1 MPRVRKPRP
10 RPRYPVKVNIDPE
23 MLVSTKEA
31 GEMLGVKERWIRYLC
46 RWGRLPAEH
55 IVCYIRDENNKIV
68 RPYRKYVINKKAVM
82 VFDHMRREHNRF
94 IRKIKKPDI
103 SHE

>member
-23 MLVSTKEA
+23 MLVTTKEA
-31 GEMLGVKERWIRYLC
+31 GEMLGLKERQIRYRV
-46 RWGRLPAEH
+46 RWGQLPAEY
-55 IVCYIRDENNKIV
+55 IVCYIRDENNKII

-82 VFDHMRREHNRF
+82 VFDYMRRVHNRF
-94 IRKIKKPDI
+94 VIKQKKSDI